1 MYLITGGAGFI
12 GSNIAEYLLKQGK
25 PVRIFDNF
33 STGKEENIAD
43 FLDDVE
49 LVRGDLRDLDA
60 VRKAAAGV
68 EFILHQGALPSVPI
82 SVQDPIGTNDS
93 NVGGTLNILV
103 AARDGGVKRVV
114 FASSCAIYGDDPA
127 LPKIEAMPSDPI
139 SPYALQKLAGEYY
152 CRQFH
157 QLYGLETVSL
167 RYFNVY
173 GKRQDPTSLYSAV
186 IPRFLDAVFAG
197 KPPTIFGDGE
207 QTRDFIFVED
217 VVRANLAALDAKE
230 APGAVV
236 NVASGDRLSINQIV
250 SHISTILG
258 REIHPVHEPEREGD
272 IRHSYAETAK
282 AESVIGFTAQTRF
295 EDGLKKYIDWFANK
309 AGVSV

>member
-12 GSNIAEYLLKQGK
+12 GSNIAEYLLHQGK

-33 STGKEENIAD
+33 STGKEENIAE

-49 LVRGDLRDLDA
+49 LIRGDLRDLDA
-60 VRKAAAGV
+60 VKKAVAGV

-82 SVQDPIGTNDS
+82 SVQDPIGTNEC

-103 AARDGGVKRVV
+103 AARDAGVKRVV

-127 LPKIEAMPSDPI
+127 LPKVEQMPSDPI
-139 SPYALQKLAGEYY
+139 SPYALQKLTGEFY
-152 CRQFH
+152 CRQFY
-157 QLYGLETVSL
+157 QLYGLATVSL

-173 GKRQDPTSLYSAV
+173 GKRQDPASLYSAV
-186 IPRFLDAVFAG
+186 VPRFLDAIFAG
-197 KPPTIFGDGE
+197 KSPTIFGDGE

-217 VVRANLAALDAKE
+217 VVKANLAALE
-230 APGAVV
+230 AENGPGSFV

-258 REIHPVHEPEREGD
+258 KDIHPVHEPDREGD
-272 IRHSYAETAK
+272 IRHSYADASK
-282 AESVIGFTAQTRF
+282 AESVIGFTAETRF
-295 EDGLKKYIDWFANK
+295 EDGLKKYIDWFKKK
-309 AGVSV
+309 AGGLV